1 MRSFETYL
9 AHNFVKQSCSPAPVP
24 QGACL
29 HQHLVEVGWIV
40 VVEWASAYVP
50 ACVDWACVV
59 EMLVDSS
66 WVVVESPGGEKQ
78 KLQQE

>member
-1 MRSFETYL
+1 M
-9 AHNFVKQSCSPAPVP
+9 
-24 QGACL
+24 
-29 HQHLVEVGWIV
+29 V